1 LPAMGYGQ
9 TQIEELERT
18 INDSPA
24 ELVLIGTPIDLRR
37 IMKLDK
43 PALRVRY
50 DLEEIGDQELAKTLA
65 SF

>member
-1 LPAMGYGQ
+1 MGYGQ